1 MDLVMGESSL
11 KKCPLLGFKEQIPPE
26 FISFKTSLFLNFFLF
41 KLNQW
46 FLSFAIHS
54 AASMLVKRWRYSLD
68 AWTELRSLRAHNT
81 SVSWWVPI
89 PYKTK
94 FFLSISNI
102 PQEHALLGKSEY
114 YLQPSHGTK
123 NSFWHKTQSEN
134 REKSSL
140 LLPSTLTS
148 WHCFIFFLLKQ
159 RY

>member
-1 MDLVMGESSL
+1 MSAARIQRTD
-11 KKCPLLGFKEQIPPE
+11 
-26 FISFKTSLFLNFFLF
+26 SFRIYKLQNQSFFFSFFLF

-46 FLSFAIHS
+46 FLSFTIHS
-54 AASMLVKRWRYSLD
+54 AASMLVKRCRHSLD
-68 AWTELRSLRAHNT
+68 AWTELRSLREHKT

-89 PYKTK
+89 PYMTK

-114 YLQPSHGTK
+114 CLQPSHGTK

-134 REKSSL
+134 REKSPL
-140 LLPSTLTS
+140 LLSSTLPS
-148 WHCFIFFLLKQ
+148 WHWFLFFLLKQ